1 MGQTHLYIIYCTF
14 LYLSKLKQQESF
26 ARGFFL
32 NLYFYLSLEIVY
44 VLNIWNVIDVENSL
58 IALVAQLMDPVG
70 FQGFW
75 SVPIFIT
82 MW

>member
-1 MGQTHLYIIYCTF
+1 MGIFY
-14 LYLSKLKQQESF
+14 
-26 ARGFFL
+26 
-32 NLYFYLSLEIVY
+32 LYFYLSFEIVY

-58 IALVAQLMDPVG
+58 LALVAQLMDPVG

>member
-1 MGQTHLYIIYCTF
+1 MVFF
-14 LYLSKLKQQESF
+14 L
-26 ARGFFL
+26 L
-32 NLYFYLSLEIVY
+32 NLYFYLSFEIVY